1 MDSAVIAHNNI
12 LPYHNHE
19 INHSHILQTLNVNQ
33 SFKLNISLENISLIS
48 LSAKDN
54 IEYTANIFIEYV
66 PNNLLLEIFSIKDY
80 IEAFKNSS
88 TYLEQVIDIIYKDI
102 QKTIKPNTL
111 KVILK
116 RDCKAGFPVTLTI
129 NSNDQ

>member
-1 MDSAVIAHNNI
+1 MNSAIVAHKNI

-19 INHSHILQTLNVNQ
+19 INHSHILQALNVNQ
-33 SFKLNISLENISLIS
+33 SFKLNISLENLTLIS

-66 PNNLLLEIFSIKDY
+66 PNNLLLEIFSLKNY
-80 IEAFKNSS
+80 IEAFKSSS

-102 QKTIKPNTL
+102 QQTIKPNTL
-111 KVILK
+111 KVTLK
-116 RDCKAGFPVTLTI
+116 RNCKADFPLL
-129 NSNDQ
+129 